1 MGTPPAE
8 GNAIKDFQR
17 SHVLPDSHAQNIS
30 VRVPD
35 IGNVVCLPHDENG
48 QKFPAWYMRITGL
61 RAERNGDLDD
71 MESDYWD
78 DLKYAV
84 DFNLGCVCT
93 CISDSA
99 SKDEC
104 ECGYESE
111 EVSSFSAGNIEEEK
125 NWKNKKRKK
134 IDDDR
139 DIDEE
144 DESESDFDQVL
155 CDFYGLRYDPAK
167 FKEDMEKLEKRI
179 RTIGGSAAF
188 ALMLTA

>member
-1 MGTPPAE
+1 MNANAAMKARKRKHQLHE
-8 GNAIKDFQR
+8 GNKVKKEKDETYKRYENSKLEEDVAARAGLLAAKSTGPHTSIKLKR
-17 SHVLPDSHAQNIS
+17 
-30 VRVPD
+30 
-35 IGNVVCLPHDENG
+35 
-48 QKFPAWYMRITGL
+48 
-61 RAERNGDLDD
+61 DL
-71 MESDYWD
+71 SLLCA
-78 DLKYAV
+78 DLCD
-84 DFNLGCVCT
+84 DFNARAATLDQ
-93 CISDSA
+93 ISM
-99 SKDEC
+99 
-104 ECGYESE
+104 
-111 EVSSFSAGNIEEEK
+111 
-125 NWKNKKRKK
+125 RKK